1 MDTFYFKPK
10 ATFPEAKE
18 FYLRF
23 NNDDILYFKEKEH
36 NIFSALDIYKLLVK
50 GKINNIT
57 IDSITFKV
65 LDFINKYITYDKLII
80 LDKDKLEYY
89 NDSTFLYVDVNKH
102 EVYINGNEVLVKYL
116 SIDSDRHSDKEK
128 LTLKLD
134 RNNGIFVHNSKYLLF
149 IHNSIFY
156 KYQIKNV

>member
-102 EVYINGNEVLVKYL
+102 EVYINGNEVLIKYL

>member
-80 LDKDKLEYY
+80 LDKNKLEYY
-89 NDSTFLYVDVNKH
+89 NDSTFLYVDVNEH
-102 EVYINGNEVLVKYL
+102 EVYINGNEVLIKYL

-134 RNNGIFVHNSKYLLF
+134 KDNGIFVHNSKYLLF

>member
-23 NNDDILYFKEKEH
+23 NNDNILYFKEKEH
-36 NIFSALDIYKLLVK
+36 IIFSALDIYVLLVK
-50 GKINNIT
+50 GKINNVT
-57 IDSITFKV
+57 LDSTTFKV
-65 LDFINKYITYDKLII
+65 IDFINKYISYDKLVI

-89 NDSTFLYVDVNKH
+89 NDSTFLYVNLNEH
-102 EVYINGNEVLVKYL
+102 EVYVNGDDVTVKYL

-128 LTLKLD
+128 LILKLD
-134 RNNGIFVHNSKYLLF
+134 KNNGIFVYNNNYLLF
-149 IHNSIFY
+149 IHNRFFY

>member
-57 IDSITFKV
+57 IDSITF
-65 LDFINKYITYDKLII
+65 LADL
-80 LDKDKLEYY
+80 
-89 NDSTFLYVDVNKH
+89 
-102 EVYINGNEVLVKYL
+102 L
-116 SIDSDRHSDKEK
+116 SIF
-128 LTLKLD
+128 
-134 RNNGIFVHNSKYLLF
+134 NLF
-149 IHNSIFY
+149 PEEF
-156 KYQIKNV
+156 KAVL

>member
-10 ATFPEAKE
+10 TTFPEAKE

-23 NNDDILYFKEKEH
+23 NNDGILYFKEKEH
-36 NIFSALDIYKLLVK
+36 SIFSALDIYVLLVK
-50 GKINNIT
+50 GKINNVT
-57 IDSITFKV
+57 LDSTTFKV
-65 LDFINKYITYDKLII
+65 IDFINKYISYDKLVI

-89 NDSTFLYVDVNKH
+89 NDSTFLYVDLNEH
-102 EVYINGNEVLVKYL
+102 EVYVNGDDVTVKYL

-128 LTLKLD
+128 LILKLD
-134 RNNGIFVHNSKYLLF
+134 KNNGIFVYNNKYLLF
-149 IHNSIFY
+149 MHNRLFY